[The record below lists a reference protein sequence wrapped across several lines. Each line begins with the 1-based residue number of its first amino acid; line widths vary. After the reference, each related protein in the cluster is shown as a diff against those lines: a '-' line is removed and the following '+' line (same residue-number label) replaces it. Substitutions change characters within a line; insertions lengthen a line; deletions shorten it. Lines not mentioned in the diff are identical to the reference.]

1 MIYFILLFGKFGIG
15 HLLSRLSLKKQD
27 GVCASELILL
37 FASPALWAR
46 ASTVYTNIFPMFLCS
61 FLLEEPVSRLFYLP
75 IVYSV

>member
-46 ASTVYTNIFPMFLCS
+46 ASTVYTNLFPMFLCS
-61 FLLEEPVSRLFYLP
+61 FLLEEPVSRLLYLP